1 MAADNVQQDTSQF
14 TRIYT
19 LAVPAGIKRDGTY
32 FETDEYTD
40 GVWCRFQRGVPKKMG
55 GYRSIFTSL
64 VGIYR
69 GMVAQPY
76 NGVNYIFAG
85 NYKEL
90 DVFTTGTTFATG
102 SGPFPVTILPGTAF
116 VPVAN
121 SNSITSTITISG
133 NAVATFPNT
142 SHLIFQQ
149 TSNATTFTVSSATY
163 GSNVTTVTLTGGT
176 VPSNANTVYLT
187 SNAVFTPDPVN
198 GPYLNNWQFDAQFSP
213 YGGQLYVLAHPAKDL
228 VNIDSGVASQV
239 LIGQITPGNNYS
251 WSFTGLSDS
260 QGQFPTYKPISV
272 DGGVCVLYPFIFVY
286 GSHGFIANNNVNGT
300 YGNQNFYDWNGPLAN
315 QVNVGSSKIVKGLPM
330 RGGTNAPSGLFWAT
344 DSLIRVT
351 FNPAGSTASTVPST
365 YWNYDI
371 VSSQISIMSSNA
383 VVEMDG
389 AYWWMGID
397 RFYVYNGSVQ
407 VLPNDKNVNYLFDNI
422 NYEQRQKVWATK
434 VPRYNEIWFF
444 YPRGTA
450 TECTDAIIYNVKDKI
465 WYDAGQAV
473 GAQRSCGYTTE
484 LFPNP
489 IWIDWNYDPILGT
502 AVDVIA
508 HPASL
513 PAPLSTQF
521 YLAGDQTATFSPGDS
536 VTFSNV
542 PQNPTYLIT
551 GSQNIY
557 NTTVKPPGVTLVTVS
572 TAISPLPVV
581 GEPVYYIT
589 GGYNVWQHEYGQN
602 QIALNGETA
611 IYSSITTSDISW
623 ISGTPGGDSLIGV
636 NRRMHIRRVEPNFL
650 QSGEMSMTIL
660 GRKFASGTM
669 TEDEQDS
676 GPYYFNPNTGKIDL
690 RVEHRLIQLKF
701 ESNILGG
708 NFEMG
713 KLVITAEYGDERP

>member
-1 MAADNVQQDTSQF
+1 MAADNAQQDTSQF

-19 LAVPAGIKRDGTY
+19 LAVPPGIKRDGTY
-32 FETDEYTD
+32 FETDEYVD
-40 GVWCRFQRGVPKKMG
+40 GVWCRFQRGIPKKMG

-121 SNSITSTITISG
+121 SNSIASTITISG
-133 NAVATFPNT
+133 NTVSTFVNSST
-142 SHLIFQQ
+142 LIFQQ
-149 TSNATTFTVSSATY
+149 TSNATTYTVSSATY
-163 GSNVTTVTLTGGT
+163 TSNATTVTLTGGT
-176 VPSNANTVYLT
+176 VPANANTVYLT
-187 SNAVFTPDPVN
+187 SNAVFTPDSEA
-198 GPYLNNWQFDAQFSP
+198 GPFLNNWQFDAQFSP
-213 YGGQLYVLAHPAKDL
+213 YGGQLYVFAHPAKDL
-228 VNIDSGVASQV
+228 VNIDSGVPSQV
-239 LIGQITPGNNYS
+239 LVGQITPGTNYS

-260 QGQFPTYKPISV
+260 QGQNPTYKPISV
-272 DGGVCVLYPFIFVY
+272 DGGVCVLYPFVFVY

-330 RGGTNAPSGLFWAT
+330 RGGTNSPSGLFWAT

-351 FNPAGSTASTVPST
+351 FNPAGAAAATTPST

-371 VSSQISIMSSNA
+371 VSSQISIMSSSA

-389 AYWWMGID
+389 VYWWMGID
-397 RFYVYNGSVQ
+397 RFYAYNGQ
-407 VLPNDKNVNYLFDNI
+407 VTVVPNDKNVNYLFDNI

-450 TECTDAIIYNVKDKI
+450 TECTDAIIYNTKDKI
-465 WYDAGQAV
+465 WYDAGQAA

-489 IWIDWNYDPILGT
+489 IWIDWNYNPIFGT
-502 AVDVIA
+502 ATNVIA

-513 PAPLSTQF
+513 SAPANNQF

-536 VTFSNV
+536 VTFFNV
-542 PQNPTYLIT
+542 PQYPTYQIT
-551 GSQNIY
+551 ASQNIY

-572 TAISPLPVV
+572 TPITPLPIV
-581 GEPVYYIT
+581 GEPVYYVT

-611 IYSSITTSDISW
+611 VYSSITTSDISW
-623 ISGTPGGDSLIGV
+623 ISGSPGGNSLVGI
-636 NRRMHIRRVEPNFL
+636 NRRMHLRRIEPNFL
-650 QSGEMSMTIL
+650 QTGTMSMTIL
-660 GRKFASGTM
+660 GRKFASGAPAT
-669 TEDEQDS
+669 DEEDS
-676 GPYYFNPNTGKIDL
+676 GPYYFDPDTGKIDL
-690 RVEHRLIQLKF
+690 RVEHRLVQLKF
-701 ESNILGG
+701 VSNVLDG
-708 NFEMG
+708 NYEMG